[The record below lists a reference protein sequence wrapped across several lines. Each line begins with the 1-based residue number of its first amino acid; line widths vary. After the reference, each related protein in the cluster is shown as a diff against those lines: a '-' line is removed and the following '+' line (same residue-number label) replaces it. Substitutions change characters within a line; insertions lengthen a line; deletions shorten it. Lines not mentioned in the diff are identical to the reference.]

1 MRAVT
6 RPSHFHAF
14 EALDVGFIDR
24 TGWVAGYVDYVE
36 GLIVIEDEFLLPR
49 ATTQDIADAI
59 EAHERELWG
68 DKKLVGGHPQPYK
81 RISDIDHRLV
91 ADLRQKHDLTF
102 STIDKKNIESD
113 VNLVNVRINAKQL
126 LVSEKCVNLRRQL
139 REGVWNRTR
148 KDMARDVS
156 GGHND
161 LLAALRYGVRVADA
175 LLTQNPFPKGY
186 RLEHGFDVQR
196 LPDEQ
201 PKTAP
206 FAQNEFGKRLA
217 RWTAKRFAR

>member
-1 MRAVT
+1 MKTIT

-24 TGWVAGYVDYVE
+24 TGWIAGYIDYLE
-36 GLIVIEDEFLLPR
+36 GVIVVEDEFLLPR

-59 EAHERELWG
+59 EAHERQLWG
-68 DKKLVGGHPQPYK
+68 EKKLSGGHKQPYK

-113 VNLVNVRINAKQL
+113 VNLVNVRINGKQL
-126 LVSEKCVNLRRQL
+126 LVNEKCVHLRRQL

-161 LLAALRYGVRVADA
+161 LLAALRYGIRVADQM
-175 LLTQNPFPKGY
+175 LTMNPYPKDYWVTRSFEKQYFPK
-186 RLEHGFDVQR
+186 E
-196 LPDEQ
+196 EQ
-201 PKTAP
+201 PKVALP
-206 FAQNEFGKRLA
+206 NGEFAKKLSK
-217 RWTAKRFAR
+217 WSMSRFRR